1 MSALVRLFCVKRKL
15 MRRQKSLTSS
25 SPLFQRTNLRLCGSF
40 WQEIFYLPQ
49 NWRLFDPE
57 RCDEGYFFVSDFS
70 VYTLFDVC
78 AHTVRNS
85 WSKFVFRKQH
95 KKKVRTS
102 SFGLWCVCATLFL
115 CVSTVLC
122 FFVGRLFA
130 AYTHNK
136 PPRKRGFWNWATKK
150 NSQIWHFYMSA
161 VIV

>member
-57 RCDEGYFFVSDFS
+57 RCDEGYFLFL
-70 VYTLFDVC
+70 TLACIPFLTF
-78 AHTVRNS
+78 AHTRSEILGRSLCLENNT
-85 WSKFVFRKQH
+85 
-95 KKKVRTS
+95 KKVRTS

-136 PPRKRGFWNWATKK
+136 PPSKKRLLKLSSKK